1 MINRSR
7 GKIAY
12 TMIDAAD
19 ISEEKLK
26 ELKKELLEIPEVI
39 RVRALHNPKIVK

>member
-7 GKIAY
+7 GEIAY
-12 TMIDAAD
+12 TMIDAA
-19 ISEEKLK
+19 IFRRKLK

-39 RVRALHNPKIVK
+39 RVRALHNPKFVK